1 MLEFILDLNE
11 LTISLYTLM
20 LLALLTA
27 IYRVNIRLSLYATDN
42 GAWRVT
48 EKLNNHP
55 LEAGGLERLATES
68 RDTGQI
74 ALLFPL
80 TILRFEI
87 IIRTRFK
94 MMLKIILYHFFGH
107 LPYCDTKITSC
118 PKMLAPIS
126 LF

>member
-1 MLEFILDLNE
+1 MDLSPSFIAGAAEAFPSAEITFDRFHVVKLLNE
-11 LTISLYTLM
+11 
-20 LLALLTA
+20 A
-27 IYRVNIRLSLYATDN
+27 
-42 GAWRVT
+42 
-48 EKLNNHP
+48 LNNHP